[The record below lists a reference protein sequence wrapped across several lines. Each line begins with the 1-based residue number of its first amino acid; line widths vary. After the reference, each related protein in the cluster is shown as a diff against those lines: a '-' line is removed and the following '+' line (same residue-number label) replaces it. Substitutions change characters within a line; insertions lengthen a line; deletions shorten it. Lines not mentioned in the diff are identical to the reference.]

1 MTVIQSSSSSND
13 PSKTPDTLLQDVSVS
28 IGMAKQL
35 VSSWLNPSSS
45 SPLTT
50 DTSSVSDQHTITSEQ
65 STTDTSNEEL
75 ARTTQSFSNTHQNKN
90 TIQTA
95 SRPSRLGLGA
105 IGKKNPWQSNN
116 QNQGILPHSTTTAS
130 SSSSSITNRLDKTL
144 NAMTR
149 KHQLN
154 NNANNNKFN
163 RFNNTSNTSWNS
175 KSVSIKQSMDTHKK
189 PFSHNRYQPM
199 QQQAEQEDD
208 DMECSKYS
216 AIKKH
221 P

>member
-13 PSKTPDTLLQDVSVS
+13 PSKTPDTLLQDVSIS

-35 VSSWLNPSSS
+35 VSSWLNPSSA
-45 SPLTT
+45 PLTA
-50 DTSSVSDQHTITSEQ
+50 DTSSVSDQNTITSEQ
-65 STTDTSNEEL
+65 SSAYTSNEEL
-75 ARTTQSFSNTHQNKN
+75 ARTTQSFSNTQSNKN

-116 QNQGILPHSTTTAS
+116 PNQGILPHSTKATTAS
-130 SSSSSITNRLDKTL
+130 SSSSITSRLDKTL

-154 NNANNNKFN
+154 SSNNTNKLN
-163 RFNNTSNTSWNS
+163 RFNNASNNSWNDRA
-175 KSVSIKQSMDTHKK
+175 VSMKQSMDSNKK

-199 QQQAEQEDD
+199 QQQEDDDD